1 MRALVLIALALF
13 GAAQLGCDDA
23 IAQEQEPPSFPVTAG
38 PAQDIVL
45 EPGSQVLI
53 PLERATDATAVD
65 QTVGLILPAGRPVML
80 SAYIGISEGRAI
92 AEVVT
97 GQRGDPIGAFQSR
110 AWVASGVI
118 TPIVVWPDPGE
129 LAAIRVTS
137 TEGAV
142 ILAGDAER
150 RTWLTA
156 VPLVP

>member
-1 MRALVLIALALF
+1 MRSLALIALALF
-13 GAAQLGCDDA
+13 GAAQLGCDGA
-23 IAQEQEPPSFPVTAG
+23 NAQEPQSFPVTAG
-38 PAQDIVL
+38 PAQDIIL
-45 EPGSQVLI
+45 DPGDQMLI
-53 PLERATDATAVD
+53 PLERATDPAAVD

-97 GQRGDPIGAFQSR
+97 GQRGDPIEAFQSR
-110 AWVASGVI
+110 AWVATGVV
-118 TPIVVWPDPGE
+118 TPLVVWPDPGE

-137 TEGAV
+137 TDGAV

-156 VPLVP
+156 VPLAQ